1 MKLKTLQRFIQDE
14 KGLESAEFA
23 MVLALICIAIVS
35 AVIALISEVESIFNS
50 ASDLYKPW

>member
-1 MKLKTLQRFIQDE
+1 MKLEMLQRFIQDE

-50 ASDLYKPW
+50 ATDLYKP